1 MATVY
6 VLSSKGDRQVRWDR
20 DGVAT
25 ADPEALAAVAEA
37 EALFERERGRGST
50 AFKLLPGEPA
60 ERIEAFDRTADEI
73 VIVPRMVGGA

>member
-6 VLSSKGDRQVRWDR
+6 VLSAKGDQRVRWDR
-20 DGVAT
+20 EGVAT

-37 EALFERERGRGST
+37 EALFVRERRRGSA

-60 ERIEAFDRTADEI
+60 ERIEAFDHAADEI
-73 VIVPRMVGGA
+73 VIVPRMAGGA